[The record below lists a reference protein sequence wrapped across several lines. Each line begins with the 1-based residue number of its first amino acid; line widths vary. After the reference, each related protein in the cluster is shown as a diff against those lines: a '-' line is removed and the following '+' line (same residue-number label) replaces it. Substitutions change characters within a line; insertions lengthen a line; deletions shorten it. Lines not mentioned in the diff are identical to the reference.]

1 MPCSI
6 IFLMILQ
13 TNIVSIVT
21 SDFLE
26 QMIILKFCNTLLC
39 MPYVN
44 DKILSLQVTSFVH
57 LEQKGSVYA

>member
-1 MPCSI
+1 MLHN
-6 IFLMILQ
+6 FLMTLQ

-26 QMIILKFCNTLLC
+26 QKIILKSCNTLLC

-44 DKILSLQVTSFVH
+44 DKILSLQVMSFVH